1 MTLPLSGNALSL
13 EVLLEPIAPE
23 QPCGP
28 SLRYDPDYDRLR
40 ELRREDDSSL
50 PTGVWQAEAKR
61 ADWAAVEQLA
71 SELLQRRS
79 KDLMLAAWL
88 GEAWLQRGGLGG
100 LQRALVLLAELCERY
115 PEEVHPQAQDGDQS
129 AGAAHRLAVAPL
141 CRAAA
146 HAPAADGAG
155 RLRRDHP
162 LCLAEVAAP
171 AGRQRRQ
178 QERQGGA
185 GSGATSAEEA
195 RRSVARGAPGAMAAQ
210 AGQPARLPAATA
222 TPGTVVRPLPGRTRP
237 QLPAAARGHRAMAG
251 LAQGVHRHAPA
262 APLPEEQPPVA
273 EADAAEGDA
282 DGEESVPASAP
293 SGPAGAPTSREDAY
307 RQLLLIADY
316 LARTE
321 PHSPVPY
328 LIKRAVE
335 WGNKPLSELLAEL
348 INADSEAR
356 RVWSL
361 LGVLP

>member
-1 MTLPLSGNALSL
+1 M
-13 EVLLEPIAPE
+13 
-23 QPCGP
+23 
-28 SLRYDPDYDRLR
+28 
-40 ELRREDDSSL
+40 
-50 PTGVWQAEAKR
+50 
-61 ADWAAVEQLA
+61 
-71 SELLQRRS
+71 
-79 KDLMLAAWL
+79 
-88 GEAWLQRGGLGG
+88 
-100 LQRALVLLAELCERY
+100 
-115 PEEVHPQAQDGDQS
+115 

-155 RLRRDHP
+155 RVRRDHP

-195 RRSVARGAPGAMAAQ
+195 RRSVARGALVQWQRKQASLLACQQQLQRLEQWCDRCLGELASSCQPLREVIAQWLALLKEFIAMH
-210 AGQPARLPAATA
+210 
-222 TPGTVVRPLPGRTRP
+222 P
-237 QLPAAARGHRAMAG
+237 Q
-251 LAQGVHRHAPA
+251 
-262 APLPEEQPPVA
+262 APLSEEQPPVA
-273 EADAAEGDA
+273 EADASEGDA